1 MVEVLSSLGPQFQMW
16 VVFAIIVAALIG
28 YASAKVPME
37 VTSIGVICA
46 LMLFF
51 QLAPVDGDYGRLS
64 PARIL
69 QGFANPALITVL
81 ALLVMGEGI
90 ARTGILDRAARFVLR
105 LGGGRP
111 WLAILIALA
120 AVLIVSGFMNNIPVV
135 VIFIPILRALASRF
149 GMHIGKVMIPLS
161 YAAVLGGMTTLVGS
175 STNLLVNGALLER
188 GMPTFGFFDFTVTGC
203 VLAAVGLVYL
213 LFIAP
218 RLLPERAG
226 FTDELID
233 RSGTQFIAQLTIS
246 SDSELIGEQAPA
258 GMFVGLPDMTVR
270 LVQRGEDAILPPF
283 ENLALRAGDVIV
295 VAATRKTLTDALA
308 RDPGLLFPLLQE
320 GGEADAPLDDE
331 DPDPDDS
338 EPWRDGEQV
347 LAEAMVTPSSR
358 LIGHTLT
365 RIKFRYRTGCI
376 VLGIQRRARM
386 FRTRLTDIRL
396 EAGDVLLLQGRP
408 EAVARLRG
416 NGDVLL
422 IEWSQE
428 DLPALDHARRASGVF
443 VGMLALAAFE
453 ILPIVAATLTG
464 AVLMVGLGVLNIRH
478 AVRAV
483 DPNVVTTIGV
493 ALALGVALTETGGAA
508 FVASVFVE
516 VMRGSSP
523 QAVLSAFFI
532 LLAVLSN
539 IISTKTT
546 AVLFTP
552 IAVDIALQM
561 GVAPQV
567 FAVAVIFAANCSFAS
582 PIGYQTNLLVMGPGH
597 YRFGDF
603 AKVGAPLIV
612 VLWAAFSLFA
622 PWYYG
627 L

>member
-1 MVEVLSSLGPQFQMW
+1 MTELIAAFGPQFQMW
-16 VVFAIIVAALIG
+16 VVFAVILAALVG
-28 YASAKVPME
+28 YATEKVPME
-37 VTSIGVICA
+37 VTSFGVICA

-51 QLAPVDGDYGRLS
+51 QLAPVDGDPARLG

-69 QGFANPALITVL
+69 EGFANPALITVL

-90 ARTGILDRAARFVLR
+90 ARTGILDRAARLVLR

-120 AVLIVSGFMNNIPVV
+120 AVLVVSGFMNNIPVV
-135 VIFIPILRALASRF
+135 VIFIPIMRALASRF

-175 STNLLVNGALLER
+175 STNLLVNGALIAR
-188 GMPTFGFFDFTVTGC
+188 GETPFGFFDFTVAGV
-203 VLAAVGLVYL
+203 VLAGVGLLYL
-213 LFIAP
+213 MLVAP
-218 RLLPERAG
+218 RLLMERSA
-226 FTDELID
+226 FTDEVID
-233 RSGTQFIAQLTIS
+233 RGGTQFIAQLTIS
-246 SDSELIGEQAPA
+246 SDSELIGERAP
-258 GMFVGLPDMTVR
+258 GGLFVGLPDMTVR

-283 ENLALRAGDVIV
+283 ENLALQAGDVIV

-308 RDPGLLFPLLQE
+308 RDPGLLYPLLHGD
-320 GGEADAPLDDE
+320 GGESPLDDYE
-331 DPDPDDS
+331 HD
-338 EPWRDGEQV
+338 ETEHWLEGEQT

-376 VLGIQRRARM
+376 VVGIQRRSRM
-386 FRTRLTDIRL
+386 FRSRLTDIRL
-396 EAGDVLLLQGRP
+396 EAGDVLLLQGP
-408 EAVARLRG
+408 PDAVSRLRG
-416 NGDVLL
+416 SGDVLL

-428 DLPALDHARRASGVF
+428 ELPALDHARRASLVF
-443 VGMLALAAFE
+443 VVALGLAALE

-464 AVLMVGLGVLNIRH
+464 AVAMVGLGVLNIRH

-483 DPNVVTTIGV
+483 DPNVVATIGV

-508 FVASVFVE
+508 YIAGAFVDA
-516 VMRGSSP
+516 MRGSSP
-523 QAVLSAFFI
+523 TMVLSAFF
-532 LLAVLSN
+532 LMLAVLSN
-539 IISTKTT
+539 LISTKTT

-552 IAVDIALQM
+552 VAVDIAM
-561 GVAPQV
+561 EVGIAPQI
-567 FAVAVIFAANCSFAS
+567 FAVAVIFAANSSFAS

-597 YRFGDF
+597 YRFSDF
-603 AKVGAPLIV
+603 AKVGVPLIL

-627 L
+627 IQ